1 MSGLSTSNDT
11 KMNRSYV
18 SILIF
23 ANVLLVGI
31 EIFASISFERFIELP
46 NHCLFLILCTAQ
58 LDLEVFIFY
67 LK

>member
-23 ANVLLVGI
+23 ANVSLVGI
-31 EIFASISFERFIELP
+31 EIFASIF
-46 NHCLFLILCTAQ
+46 
-58 LDLEVFIFY
+58 
-67 LK
+67 